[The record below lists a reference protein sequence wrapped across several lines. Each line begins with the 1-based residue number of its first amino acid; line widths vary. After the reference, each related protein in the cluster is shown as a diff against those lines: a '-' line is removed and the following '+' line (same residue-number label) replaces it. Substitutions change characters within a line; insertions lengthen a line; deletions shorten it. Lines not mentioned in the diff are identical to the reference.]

1 MPDMKTIN
9 FYRQV
14 RVDGG
19 KRTGVEIDG
28 ETVLERFERGNKAED
43 SALLWFVDIRCSGSS
58 LPAEAEAARAWL
70 LKMAPIIQNGVRAV
84 AVELRAGIDFS
95 APISRK
101 IPNVGKGITVEICC
115 SAIRRLQA
123 LDMAKALDEISAH
136 WKAFLQKL
144 EVLEPLAR

>member
-1 MPDMKTIN
+1 MKTIV

-28 ETVLERFERGNKAED
+28 ETVLERFERGNETED
-43 SALLWFVDIRCSGSS
+43 SALLWFVDIRCCGSH
-58 LPAEAEAARAWL
+58 LPDEAEAARKWL
-70 LKMAPIIQNGVRAV
+70 LEKGSIIQKGVSDLV
-84 AVELRAGIDFS
+84 NELSAGIDFS
-95 APISRK
+95 TPISRK
-101 IPNVGKGITVEICC
+101 IPNVGDGITIEICC

-123 LDMAKALDEISAH
+123 RDIASFLSEISSR
-136 WKAFLQKL
+136 WNEFLNTL

>member
-1 MPDMKTIN
+1 MKTIN

-28 ETVLERFERGNKAED
+28 ETVLERFERGNKTED
-43 SALLWFVDIRCSGSS
+43 SALLWFVDIRCSGGN
-58 LPAEAEAARAWL
+58 LPNEAEAAREWL
-70 LKMAPIIQNGVRAV
+70 LEKASIIQAGVREV
-84 AVELRAGIDFS
+84 ANELRAGIDFS

-123 LDMAKALDEISAH
+123 LDIAAALDEISSH
-136 WKAFLQKL
+136 WKEFLKKL